1 MVSTSTATV
10 ATLPGTNEAP
20 KYREVSFQAVICPPV
35 MPQPSQQAMHDRPYT
50 VVDGTLITDNPG
62 SQGDHKERAQR
73 KLRKCPKCIETGMY
87 EQNPSHK
94 CAALGRGREW
104 DYFDD
109 DYRRRC
115 WRCWKY
121 GRGMTDPYICL
132 ATKGDR
138 DDCNKFWP
146 SYKGMC
152 RPKRSPVAY
161 IIT

>member
-1 MVSTSTATV
+1 MS
-10 ATLPGTNEAP
+10 
-20 KYREVSFQAVICPPV
+20 
-35 MPQPSQQAMHDRPYT
+35 QPSQQAMNDRPYT

-94 CAALGRGREW
+94 CAALGRGREC

-115 WRCWKY
+115 WRCWKH
-121 GRGMTDPYICL
+121 GRRMTDPYIYL
-132 ATKGDR
+132 VTKGDK

-152 RPKRSPVAY
+152 RPKNLQLLNHIIVA
-161 IIT
+161 ITVSISFCNDSRAGSTDFCLW